1 MNIIYPDKP
10 SPRRSH
16 RRRIYM
22 LLAVIAIG
30 LLGYWFYPRDVA
42 TMATLDGERRW
53 SLADG
58 PPRRHVIWEKATPLA
73 GPELPAEVERTLVRP
88 SLADHGRV
96 LYFSARAS
104 DHTMDIYQ
112 SHLVDGNW
120 QPAVPVTS
128 LNSEADDI
136 GATVS
141 TDGTTLFLYSNRD
154 GGHGGFDIYQSSLS
168 NGSWAKPV
176 NLGSSINTPADE
188 CEPTVNPAG
197 TSLYFSSDHSAN
209 MPQQNPG
216 ESNSNTSQRW
226 KSTLRSAIGFN
237 RFNLFRARRDQ
248 GDSAWDKARPLNSLN
263 RSDANDG
270 APRVDATGAFLYF
283 SSDRPHRPGESR
295 NLDIYRVRIRE
306 TGHGDAENL
315 GRGVNTR
322 DHELEPV
329 LTLQGFQLYFSRE
342 SSERESADIPAYDLY
357 SSTAVEVEIQ
367 RGKDDQRLQAFTAFL
382 RSSLFKLVA
391 TFRNHAWW
399 IGLVLLVAG
408 LLAGLAWYLRRM
420 SFQRASVPV
429 FFVWAL
435 AIHLILGAGSFYI
448 YFDSELLDSVKKT
461 FKSILVASKL
471 PSDELHQSHKPG
483 QEAYEKVADL
493 KSLET
498 VQTSDIARQVIESPN
513 MAVATDSAI
522 PSLPARSQLS
532 VQAVPRARIE
542 AIPTEPVREI
552 TPVDRKS
559 QVPEAIAENTVTI
572 EEPLQ
577 PAETIA
583 QLRRPTTDTGLPRQP
598 ARQPELPSVQV
609 ALATPDAV
617 AAAPQNTPEPL
628 SNPDPEP
635 ARNQPDPSP
644 LDRQSP
650 RPIDDNQA
658 TQVSSL
664 KLPPPPVEIPRQ
676 RPVPTA
682 AMNLER
688 TEPVL
693 VLAPPDVA
701 KPLQATQAMVRL
713 DASRQFERQVRKE
726 DGPQTV
732 ITQANYETAQLL
744 KRASPAAAANTPR
757 RSQAQL
763 FENPPQNQP
772 APQPAPLPSQKVLQP
787 RRDTTTV
794 PEPQPLDRPQRDGAK
809 PTPQLISPADRGTLP
824 KAAPPTPAIETAIAR
839 VESIKAASP
848 AEAVLSKVPTAL
860 PEATPTSDPSAM
872 PATATVTTSRV
883 ETPSIDV
890 PLNDAVDRGGPLR
903 PSTTRVVIGSI
914 GRQVVDAPITVSPHA
929 TALLRLPARAPE
941 ILYAEDNIGL
951 QALLRLRNVDLEAKR
966 ELVKVFGGSEETL
979 ETVNRSLQWIVSQQH
994 EDGHWAFNK
1003 LREIDGK
1010 APTQAGGTNAEA
1022 AATAFG
1028 LLPLL
1033 GNGNTHQKG
1042 PYKDHVQRG
1051 VQWLLKTQQG
1061 SGEFKRPG
1069 TTNARMYSHGVA
1081 SIALCEAYAM
1091 SGDAALKVPAQKAID
1106 FIVKSQHK
1114 TLGGWR
1120 YQPGDSP
1127 DTSVVGWQVMAIK
1140 SAQMANLAVPSETL
1154 DGVRTW
1160 LDRVAGK
1167 GNKLGQF
1174 GYASPSDLKPTMSAE
1189 ALLCHQYLDMP
1200 RHDPTLEAGA
1210 RYLKT
1215 VLPRPRKESSY
1226 YWYYGTQVMF
1236 HLQGDDWN
1244 TWNQAMKPLLLNTQV
1259 KEGHEAGSWP
1269 PEDQWDRP
1277 GGRLLAT
1284 SLRVLILEV
1293 YFRHL
1298 PLYKVAE

>member
-1 MNIIYPDKP
+1 MNIIYPNKP
-10 SPRRSH
+10 SPRRRP
-16 RRRIYM
+16 RRRIYV
-22 LLAVIAIG
+22 LLALLVIA

-42 TMATLDGERRW
+42 TMATLDGEQRW

-58 PPRRHVIWEKATPLA
+58 PPRRHVIWEKANLSP
-73 GPELPAEVERTLVRP
+73 GPELPAAVDRTLVRP
-88 SLADHGRV
+88 SLADLDRI
-96 LYFSARAS
+96 LYFSARGS

-112 SHLVDGNW
+112 SHLADGHW
-120 QPAVPVTS
+120 QPATPVKI
-128 LNSEADDI
+128 LNSKADDI

-141 TDGTTLFLYSNRD
+141 TDGETLYLYSNRD
-154 GGHGGFDIYQSSLS
+154 GGYGGFDIYRSRLA
-168 NGSWAKPV
+168 NGSWATPV
-176 NLGSSINTPADE
+176 NVGKSINTPADE
-188 CEPTVNPAG
+188 CEPTVTPAG
-197 TSLYFSSDHSAN
+197 TSLYFSSNYSAN

-216 ESNSNTSQRW
+216 ESNPGTSQRW
-226 KSTLRSAIGFN
+226 TSTLRSAIGFN

-248 GDSAWDKARPLNSLN
+248 VDSAWRQASPLNSLN

-283 SSDRPHRPGESR
+283 ASDRPHRPGEPK
-295 NLDIYRVRIRE
+295 NLDLYRCRIRE

-342 SSERESADIPAYDLY
+342 SSVRMSANIPAYDLY

-367 RGKDDQRLQAFTAFL
+367 RSKDDQRLQSFTAFL
-382 RSSLFKLVA
+382 RTSLLRLV
-391 TFRNHAWW
+391 TLFRNHAWW
-399 IGLVLLVAG
+399 IGLLLLVTSLIA
-408 LLAGLAWYLRRM
+408 ALAWYLRRM

-435 AIHLILGAGSFYI
+435 ALHLVLGAGSFYV
-448 YFDSELLDSVKKT
+448 YFDSELLETVKKT

-471 PSDELHQSHKPG
+471 PSDELHQSHEAG

-532 VQAVPRARIE
+532 VQAVPRASVE
-542 AIPTEPVREI
+542 AIPTEPIRKI
-552 TPVDRKS
+552 TPVDRKKPA
-559 QVPEAIAENTVTI
+559 PEAIAEETVKI
-572 EEPLQ
+572 DEPLE
-577 PAETIA
+577 PTETVA
-583 QLRRPTTDTGLPRQP
+583 TFRRPTTDTRLSRQQ
-598 ARQPELPSVQV
+598 ARQPELPSIQV

-617 AAAPQNTPEPL
+617 AAASRTPLEPP
-628 SNPDPEP
+628 SNPDPAP
-635 ARNQPDPSP
+635 ARNQPDPSL

-658 TQVSSL
+658 SQVSSL

-688 TEPVL
+688 NEPVL
-693 VLAPPDVA
+693 VLAPPEVA

-713 DASRQFERQVRKE
+713 DASRQFERQIRE
-726 DGPQTV
+726 QDGPQTV
-732 ITQANYETAQLL
+732 ITQAAYETVQLL
-744 KRASPAAAANTPR
+744 KRASPAAAASTPK

-772 APQPAPLPSQKVLQP
+772 APQQAPLPSQKVLQS

-794 PEPQPLDRPQRDGAK
+794 PEPQPLDRPQRDASK
-809 PTPQLISPADRGTLP
+809 PTPQLISPASRDALP
-824 KAAPPTPAIETAIAR
+824 KAAPPAPVIETALAR
-839 VESIKAASP
+839 VEALKAASP
-848 AEAVLSKVPTAL
+848 APATLSDVPTAV
-860 PEATPTSDPSAM
+860 PETKTASDQSEVPTA
-872 PATATVTTSRV
+872 ATVTTSRI
-883 ETPSIDV
+883 ETPPIDV

-903 PSTTRVVIGSI
+903 PSTTRIVLGSI
-914 GRQVVDAPITVSPHA
+914 GRQTVDAPITVSPHA

-966 ELVKVFGGSEETL
+966 ELIKVFGGSEETL

-1003 LREIDGK
+1003 LRKIDGK

-1051 VQWLLKTQQG
+1051 VQWLLKSQQG

-1091 SGDAALKVPAQKAID
+1091 SGDAALKMPAQKAID

-1140 SAQMANLAVPSETL
+1140 SAQMANLAVPAETL
-1154 DGVRTW
+1154 DGVRNW

-1210 RYLKT
+1210 RYLRT

-1226 YWYYGTQVMF
+1226 YWYYATQVMF
-1236 HLQGDDWN
+1236 HLQGDDWK